1 MPLLLTLKYHNLLNE
16 RSFAYRGI
24 NYQAMRLV
32 SDIYNESIEP
42 SLGGI
47 TKPLTQQYITVDS
60 LIPWGSKDLHLTP
73 RPRPADYS
81 HQFPYEG
88 PRHESV
94 PFPADEQINQR
105 FVIWEGDISL
115 LAVDAITNTTDET
128 LTEKNR
134 ISKRIFGRAG
144 AALTSAVVHDFGRCK
159 TGEVCVTPGFF
170 LPAKYII
177 HTVGPIYSEKYRTAS
192 ESTLHSCYRNVLYK
206 AKELGLR
213 TIALCDISSVQRNF
227 PPDTAAHI
235 ALRTIRR
242 FLEQYRSEI
251 VIVCLDPNERGIYEV
266 LAPLYFPR
274 DLLEERSA
282 LWQLPKDIGG
292 SYGEPQLAD
301 RQIRIIR
308 NPQHAVMIEAL
319 NPRVSVIII
328 REECLSQVMK
338 LGDGWHPSAIFMTSV
353 CRVRSADTP
362 RFHGLTRP
370 AANSTFSQEDRR
382 DVAVFSPE
390 NHQGVVAL
398 PTSPLTRRTDASPL
412 LVDCETT
419 ETYCPD
425 AIGHVLATH
434 IGGKRTRILDGSFTY
449 VELMKHYSSSLD
461 LDPDWQKENLYERL
475 LRRAKSEDLSEVSGI
490 GCLYQSGVD
499 RLGRPVV
506 VFCGKWFPAQNID
519 LDKALLYL
527 IYLLD
532 PIVKG
537 DYVIA
542 YFHTLTSSN
551 NYPSLQWLKDVYS
564 ILPYKY
570 KKNLKAF
577 YIVHPTFWT
586 KMMTW
591 WFTTFMAPAIKTK
604 VHSLPGVEHLYSAI
618 AKDQL
623 EIPAY
628 ITEYDMA
635 TNGIHYFQ
643 PVTNTSS
650 PAS

>member
-1 MPLLLTLKYHNLLNE
+1 MSLLMLKSSHSILNE
-16 RSFAYRGI
+16 RNIAYRGV

-47 TKPLTQQYITVDS
+47 TKPLTQQYVSVEQLT
-60 LIPWGSKDLHLTP
+60 PWGSKEDSSSSSATS
-73 RPRPADYS
+73 RPRTADYHS
-81 HQFPYEG
+81 HIQCGAEG
-88 PRHESV
+88 PRHDAS
-94 PFPADEQINQR
+94 PFPWDDQINQR
-105 FVIWEGDISL
+105 IVIWEGDISL
-115 LAVDAITNTTDET
+115 LAVDAITNTTNET

-134 ISKRIFGRAG
+134 VSKKIFGRAG
-144 AALTSAVVHDFGRCK
+144 TALTSAVVHDVGRCK

-177 HTVGPIYSEKYRTAS
+177 HTVGPIYSEKYHTAS

-242 FLEQYRSEI
+242 FLEQYRAEI
-251 VIVCLDPNERGIYEV
+251 VIVCLDPNEQRGGIYEV

-274 DLLEERSA
+274 DPLEEQSA
-282 LWQLPKDIGG
+282 LWQLPKDVGG
-292 SYGEPQLAD
+292 AYGEPQLAD
-301 RQIRIIR
+301 RQIRIIH
-308 NPQHAVMIEAL
+308 NPQHAVMIEADDDSDTSPHDL
-319 NPRVSVIII
+319 EMGSDVEYNNIN
-328 REECLSQVMK
+328 LSLASHLGGGTHSFTHMQGDLDRQRL
-338 LGDGWHPSAIFMTSV
+338 LGDRPRMVYESV
-353 CRVRSADTP
+353 VDD
-362 RFHGLTRP
+362 GLEGIEH
-370 AANSTFSQEDRR
+370 QER
-382 DVAVFSPE
+382 
-390 NHQGVVAL
+390 
-398 PTSPLTRRTDASPL
+398 
-412 LVDCETT
+412 TT

-434 IGGKRTRILDGSFTY
+434 IGKRTRILDGSFTY

-461 LDPDWQKENLYERL
+461 DPDWQKENLYERL
-475 LRRAKSEDLSEVSGI
+475 LRRAKTEDLSEVSGI

-499 RLGRPVV
+499 RLGRPVI
-506 VFCGKWFPAQNID
+506 VFCGKWFPAHNID
-519 LDKALLYL
+519 LEKALLYL

-542 YFHTLTSSN
+542 YFHTLTGSN

>member
-1 MPLLLTLKYHNLLNE
+1 
-16 RSFAYRGI
+16 
-24 NYQAMRLV
+24 MRLV
-32 SDIYNESIEP
+32 SDIYNENIEP

-47 TKPLTQQYITVDS
+47 TKPIIPHYVTVES
-60 LIPWGSKDLHLTP
+60 LKPWGAKESSQGS

-81 HQFPYEG
+81 QIHNAEG
-88 PRHESV
+88 PRHDAC
-94 PFPADEQINQR
+94 PFPCDEQINQR
-105 FVIWEGDISL
+105 FVIWQGDISL

-134 ISKRIFGRAG
+134 ISKKIFGRAG
-144 AALTSAVVHDFGRCK
+144 AALTSAVVHDVGRCK

-177 HTVGPIYSEKYRTAS
+177 HTVGPIYSEKYRSAS
-192 ESTLHSCYRNVLYK
+192 ENTLHSCYRNVLYK

-213 TIALCDISSVQRNF
+213 TVALCDISSVQRNF

-242 FLEQYRSEI
+242 FLEQYRAEI
-251 VIVCLDPNERGIYEV
+251 VIACLEPNERGIYEV

-274 DLLEERSA
+274 DPLEERSA
-282 LWQLPKDIGG
+282 LWQLPKDVGG
-292 SYGEPQLAD
+292 AYGEPQLAD
-301 RQIRIIR
+301 RQIRIIH
-308 NPQHAVMIEAL
+308 NPQHSVMIEADDESDTSPHDL
-319 NPRVSVIII
+319 EMGSDVEYNNIN
-328 REECLSQVMK
+328 LSLATHLTGGTHSFTHMQGDLDRQRL
-338 LGDGWHPSAIFMTSV
+338 LGDRPRMVYESV
-353 CRVRSADTP
+353 LDE
-362 RFHGLTRP
+362 GLEGLEH
-370 AANSTFSQEDRR
+370 QE
-382 DVAVFSPE
+382 S
-390 NHQGVVAL
+390 
-398 PTSPLTRRTDASPL
+398 SPL

-434 IGGKRTRILDGSFTY
+434 IGKRTRILDGSFTY

-461 LDPDWQKENLYERL
+461 LDPEWHKENLYERL

-519 LDKALLYL
+519 LEKALLYL

-551 NYPSLQWLKDVYS
+551 NYPSLHWLKDVYS

-618 AKDQL
+618 TKDQL

>member
-1 MPLLLTLKYHNLLNE
+1 MP
-16 RSFAYRGI
+16 S
-24 NYQAMRLV
+24 
-32 SDIYNESIEP
+32 
-42 SLGGI
+42 
-47 TKPLTQQYITVDS
+47 
-60 LIPWGSKDLHLTP
+60 
-73 RPRPADYS
+73 
-81 HQFPYEG
+81 
-88 PRHESV
+88 
-94 PFPADEQINQR
+94 
-105 FVIWEGDISL
+105 
-115 LAVDAITNTTDET
+115 
-128 LTEKNR
+128 
-134 ISKRIFGRAG
+134 
-144 AALTSAVVHDFGRCK
+144 
-159 TGEVCVTPGFF
+159 
-170 LPAKYII
+170 KYII

-192 ESTLHSCYRNVLYK
+192 EATLHACYRNVLYK
-206 AKELGLR
+206 ARELGLR
-213 TIALCDISSVQRNF
+213 TVALCDISSVQRNF

-235 ALRTIRR
+235 ALRTVRR
-242 FLEQYRSEI
+242 FLEQYRAEI
-251 VIVCLDPNERGIYEV
+251 VIVCLESNARSIYEV

-274 DLLEERSA
+274 DPLEERSA

-292 SYGEPQLAD
+292 LYGEPQLAD
-301 RQIRIIR
+301 RQIRIIH
-308 NPQHAVMIEAL
+308 NPQHSVMIEADDDSDTSPHDL
-319 NPRVSVIII
+319 EMGSDVEYSNIN
-328 REECLSQVMK
+328 LSLAAQLSGAAHSFTQMQGDLDRQRL
-338 LGDGWHPSAIFMTSV
+338 LGDRPRMVYESV
-353 CRVRSADTP
+353 LDD
-362 RFHGLTRP
+362 GLEGIEH
-370 AANSTFSQEDRR
+370 QER
-382 DVAVFSPE
+382 
-390 NHQGVVAL
+390 
-398 PTSPLTRRTDASPL
+398 
-412 LVDCETT
+412 
-419 ETYCPD
+419 
-425 AIGHVLATH
+425 
-434 IGGKRTRILDGSFTY
+434 
-449 VELMKHYSSSLD
+449 
-461 LDPDWQKENLYERL
+461 YERL
-475 LRRAKSEDLSEVSGI
+475 LRRAKTEDLSEVSGI

-506 VFCGKWFPAQNID
+506 VFCGKWFPAHNID
-519 LDKALLYL
+519 LEKALLYL

-643 PVTNTSS
+643 PITNTSS

>member
-1 MPLLLTLKYHNLLNE
+1 
-16 RSFAYRGI
+16 
-24 NYQAMRLV
+24 MRLV
-32 SDIYNESIEP
+32 SDFYNENIESSIGGTVKHPVQQRQRREHQLLP
-42 SLGGI
+42 HQFVTLGSL
-47 TKPLTQQYITVDS
+47 KR
-60 LIPWGSKDLHLTP
+60 WGELQEDNP
-73 RPRPADYS
+73 RQRPTDYS
-81 HQFPYEG
+81 QFAANLGTPN
-88 PRHESV
+88 HSTS
-94 PFPADEQINQR
+94 PFPCDGQINNR
-105 FVIWEGDISL
+105 FVIWEGDISQL
-115 LAVDAITNTTDET
+115 KVDAITNSTDET

-134 ISKRIFGRAG
+134 ISKKIFGRAG
-144 AALTSAVVHDFGRCK
+144 VALTSAILHDVRRCK
-159 TGEVCVTPGFF
+159 TGEVRVTPGFF
-170 LPAKYII
+170 LPSKYII
-177 HTVGPIYSEKYRTAS
+177 HTVGPTYSEKFKTAS
-192 ESTLHSCYRNVLYK
+192 EATLYACYRNVLYK
-206 AKELGLR
+206 ARELGLR
-213 TIALCDISSVQRNF
+213 TVALCDISSVQRNF
-227 PPDTAAHI
+227 PLVTAAHI

-242 FLEQYRSEI
+242 FLEQYRTEI
-251 VIVCLDPNERGIYEV
+251 VIVCLESNAHSIYAV

-274 DLLEERSA
+274 DQLEERSA

-292 SYGEPQLAD
+292 LYGEPQLAD
-301 RQIRIIR
+301 RQIRIIH
-308 NPQHAVMIEAL
+308 NPQHSVMIEADDDSDTSPHDL
-319 NPRVSVIII
+319 EMGSDVEYSNIN
-328 REECLSQVMK
+328 LSLAAQLTGTAHSFTQMQGDLDRQRL
-338 LGDGWHPSAIFMTSV
+338 LGDRPRMIYESV
-353 CRVRSADTP
+353 LDD
-362 RFHGLTRP
+362 GLEGIEH
-370 AANSTFSQEDRR
+370 QER
-382 DVAVFSPE
+382 
-390 NHQGVVAL
+390 
-398 PTSPLTRRTDASPL
+398 
-412 LVDCETT
+412 
-419 ETYCPD
+419 
-425 AIGHVLATH
+425 
-434 IGGKRTRILDGSFTY
+434 
-449 VELMKHYSSSLD
+449 
-461 LDPDWQKENLYERL
+461 YERL
-475 LRRAKSEDLSEVSGI
+475 LRRAKTEDLSEVSGI

-506 VFCGKWFPAQNID
+506 VFCGKWFPAHNLD
-519 LDKALLYL
+519 LEKALLYL

-643 PVTNTSS
+643 PITNTSS

>member
-1 MPLLLTLKYHNLLNE
+1 
-16 RSFAYRGI
+16 
-24 NYQAMRLV
+24 MRLV
-32 SDIYNESIEP
+32 SDFYNESIEP

-47 TKPLTQQYITVDS
+47 TKPLTHPQSYVAVDS
-60 LIPWGSKDLHLTP
+60 LTPWGTRDCSSN

-81 HQFPYEG
+81 QFQFVDG
-88 PRHESV
+88 PRYESS
-94 PFPADEQINQR
+94 PFACDDQINQR

-134 ISKRIFGRAG
+134 ISKKIFGRAG
-144 AALTSAVVHDFGRCK
+144 AALTSAVVHDVGRCK

-170 LPAKYII
+170 LPAKHII

-213 TIALCDISSVQRNF
+213 TVALCDISSVQRNF

-242 FLEQYRSEI
+242 FLEQYRAEI

-282 LWQLPKDIGG
+282 LWQLPKDVGG
-292 SYGEPQLAD
+292 TYGEPQLAD

-308 NPQHAVMIEAL
+308 NPQHSVMIEADDDSDISPHDL
-319 NPRVSVIII
+319 EMGSDVEYNNINLSLSAQMGGGQHSFTHMQGDLD
-328 REECLSQVMK
+328 RERL
-338 LGDGWHPSAIFMTSV
+338 LGDRPRMVYESV
-353 CRVRSADTP
+353 LDD
-362 RFHGLTRP
+362 GLEGIEH
-370 AANSTFSQEDRR
+370 QE
-382 DVAVFSPE
+382 S
-390 NHQGVVAL
+390 
-398 PTSPLTRRTDASPL
+398 SPL
-412 LVDCETT
+412 LVDCE
-419 ETYCPD
+419 
-425 AIGHVLATH
+425 
-434 IGGKRTRILDGSFTY
+434 
-449 VELMKHYSSSLD
+449 
-461 LDPDWQKENLYERL
+461 YERL
-475 LRRAKSEDLSEVSGI
+475 LRRAKSEDLTEVSGI

-506 VFCGKWFPAQNID
+506 VFCGKWFPAHNID
-519 LDKALLYL
+519 LEKALLYL

-537 DYVIA
+537 DYVIS

-591 WFTTFMAPAIKTK
+591 WFTTFMAPAIKAK

-643 PVTNTSS
+643 PVTNASS

>member
-1 MPLLLTLKYHNLLNE
+1 MRLKYHVPAGQRNMVH
-16 RSFAYRGI
+16 RDVG
-24 NYQAMRLV
+24 YQAMRLV
-32 SDIYNESIEP
+32 PNIYNESIETP
-42 SLGGI
+42 LGGI
-47 TKPLTQQYITVDS
+47 AKHLTQPQESRGLPNHSTRQQQQQQQQQQHFVNLGS
-60 LIPWGSKDLHLTP
+60 LKRWGEQSEDDRGQP
-73 RPRPADYS
+73 RPRPTDYS
-81 HQFPYEG
+81 QFAPNVEAG
-88 PRHESV
+88 PKHPV
-94 PFPADEQINQR
+94 TPFPCDAQINNR
-105 FVIWEGDISL
+105 FVIWEGDISQL
-115 LAVDAITNTTDET
+115 KVDAITNSTDET

-134 ISKRIFGRAG
+134 VSKKIFGRAG
-144 AALTSAVVHDFGRCK
+144 AALTSAIVHDVRRCK
-159 TGEVCVTPGFF
+159 TGEVRVTPGFF
-170 LPAKYII
+170 LPSKYII

-192 ESTLHSCYRNVLYK
+192 EATLHACYRNVLYK
-206 AKELGLR
+206 ARELGLR
-213 TIALCDISSVQRNF
+213 TVALCDISSVQRNF

-235 ALRTIRR
+235 ALRTVRR
-242 FLEQYRSEI
+242 FLEQYRAEI
-251 VIVCLDPNERGIYEV
+251 VIVCLESNARSIYEV

-274 DLLEERSA
+274 DALEERSA

-292 SYGEPQLAD
+292 LYGEPQLAD
-301 RQIRIIR
+301 RQIRIIH
-308 NPQHAVMIEAL
+308 NPQHSVMIEADDDSDTSPHDL
-319 NPRVSVIII
+319 EMGSDVEYSNIN
-328 REECLSQVMK
+328 LSLAAQLSGAAHSFTQMQGDLDRQRL
-338 LGDGWHPSAIFMTSV
+338 LGDRPRMVYESV
-353 CRVRSADTP
+353 LDD
-362 RFHGLTRP
+362 GLEGIEH
-370 AANSTFSQEDRR
+370 QER
-382 DVAVFSPE
+382 
-390 NHQGVVAL
+390 
-398 PTSPLTRRTDASPL
+398 
-412 LVDCETT
+412 
-419 ETYCPD
+419 
-425 AIGHVLATH
+425 
-434 IGGKRTRILDGSFTY
+434 
-449 VELMKHYSSSLD
+449 
-461 LDPDWQKENLYERL
+461 YERL
-475 LRRAKSEDLSEVSGI
+475 LRRAKTEDLSEVSGI

-506 VFCGKWFPAQNID
+506 VFCGKWFPAHNID
-519 LDKALLYL
+519 LEKALLYL

-643 PVTNTSS
+643 PITNTSS

>member
-1 MPLLLTLKYHNLLNE
+1 METTLTYSKGHTTAWDCLV
-16 RSFAYRGI
+16 R
-24 NYQAMRLV
+24 AMRLV
-32 SDIYNESIEP
+32 SDFYNESIEP
-42 SLGGI
+42 SLGAI
-47 TKPLTQQYITVDS
+47 TNPLTQSYVSVDS
-60 LIPWGSKDLHLTP
+60 LTPWGIRDCSSN

-81 HQFPYEG
+81 HILSPEDGSRYEA
-88 PRHESV
+88 S
-94 PFPADEQINQR
+94 PFPEDDQINQR
-105 FVIWEGDISL
+105 FLIWEGDISL

-134 ISKRIFGRAG
+134 ISRKIFGRAG
-144 AALTSAVVHDFGRCK
+144 AALTSAVIHDVGRCK

-177 HTVGPIYSEKYRTAS
+177 HTVGPVYSDKYRSAA

-213 TIALCDISSVQRNF
+213 TVALCDISSVQRNF

-242 FLEQYRSEI
+242 FLEQYRTEI
-251 VIVCLDPNERGIYEV
+251 VIVCLEPNERGIYEV

-274 DLLEERSA
+274 DPLEERSA
-282 LWQLPKDIGG
+282 LWQLPKDVGG
-292 SYGEPQLAD
+292 TYGEPQLAD

-308 NPQHAVMIEAL
+308 NPQHSVMIEADDDSDTSPHDLEMGSDVEYNNINL
-319 NPRVSVIII
+319 N
-328 REECLSQVMK
+328 LSTHMGGGQHSFTHMQGDLDRQRL
-338 LGDGWHPSAIFMTSV
+338 LGDRPRMVYESV
-353 CRVRSADTP
+353 LDD
-362 RFHGLTRP
+362 GLEGIEH
-370 AANSTFSQEDRR
+370 QER
-382 DVAVFSPE
+382 
-390 NHQGVVAL
+390 
-398 PTSPLTRRTDASPL
+398 
-412 LVDCETT
+412 TT
-419 ETYCPD
+419 ETYSPD

-434 IGGKRTRILDGSFTY
+434 IGKRTRILDGSFTY

-461 LDPDWQKENLYERL
+461 LDPDWHKDNLYERL

-506 VFCGKWFPAQNID
+506 VFCGKWFPAHNTD
-519 LDKALLYL
+519 LEKALLYL

-591 WFTTFMAPAIKTK
+591 WFTTFMAPAIKAK

>member
-1 MPLLLTLKYHNLLNE
+1 MWSILSARRRASE
-16 RSFAYRGI
+16 RFIVVHVNWQCWCRRAVCCDDV
-24 NYQAMRLV
+24 AMRLV

-47 TKPLTQQYITVDS
+47 TKPLTQHAYVTVES
-60 LIPWGSKDLHLTP
+60 LTPWGAKDCGGSN
-73 RPRPADYS
+73 RPRGAEDYGS
-81 HQFPYEG
+81 YILQTVERTRYDT
-88 PRHESV
+88 S
-94 PFPADEQINQR
+94 PFPCDEQINQR
-105 FVIWEGDISL
+105 FVIWQGDISL
-115 LAVDAITNTTDET
+115 LDVDAITNTTDET

-134 ISKRIFGRAG
+134 ISKKIFGRAG
-144 AALTSAVVHDFGRCK
+144 AALTSAVVHDVGRCK

-177 HTVGPIYSEKYRTAS
+177 HTVGPIYSEQYRAAS
-192 ESTLHSCYRNVLYK
+192 ESALHACYRNVLYK

-213 TIALCDISSVQRNF
+213 TIALCDINSVQRNF

-242 FLEQYRSEI
+242 FLEQYRAEF
-251 VIVCLDPNERGIYEV
+251 VIVCLEPNERGIYEV

-274 DLLEERSA
+274 DPLEERSA
-282 LWQLPKDIGG
+282 LWQLPNDIGG
-292 SYGEPQLAD
+292 AYGEPQLAD
-301 RQIRIIR
+301 RQIRIIH
-308 NPQHAVMIEAL
+308 NPQHSVMIEADDDSDTSPHDL
-319 NPRVSVIII
+319 EMGSDVEYNNIN
-328 REECLSQVMK
+328 LSLATHLSGGAHSFTHMQGDLDRQRL
-338 LGDGWHPSAIFMTSV
+338 LGD
-353 CRVRSADTP
+353 RP
-362 RFHGLTRP
+362 RMVYEGVLDDGLEGIEH
-370 AANSTFSQEDRR
+370 QER
-382 DVAVFSPE
+382 
-390 NHQGVVAL
+390 
-398 PTSPLTRRTDASPL
+398 
-412 LVDCETT
+412 TT

-434 IGGKRTRILDGSFTY
+434 IGKRTRILDGSFTY

-461 LDPDWQKENLYERL
+461 DPEWQKENLYERL

-499 RLGRPVV
+499 RLGRPVI
-506 VFCGKWFPAQNID
+506 VFCGKWFPAHNID
-519 LDKALLYL
+519 LEKALLYL

-551 NYPSLQWLKDVYS
+551 NYPSLQWLKEVYS

-643 PVTNTSS
+643 PITNTSS

>member
-1 MPLLLTLKYHNLLNE
+1 
-16 RSFAYRGI
+16 
-24 NYQAMRLV
+24 MRLV
-32 SDIYNESIEP
+32 SEFYNESIEP

-47 TKPLTQQYITVDS
+47 TKPLTQQQQQQQYVTVES
-60 LIPWGSKDLHLTP
+60 LTPWGSRDCSSN

-81 HQFPYEG
+81 QFQFVDG
-88 PRHESV
+88 PRFESS
-94 PFPADEQINQR
+94 PFACDDQINQR

-144 AALTSAVVHDFGRCK
+144 AALTSAVVHDVGRCK

-170 LPAKYII
+170 LPAKHII
-177 HTVGPIYSEKYRTAS
+177 HTVGPVYREKYRTAS

-213 TIALCDISSVQRNF
+213 TVALCDISSVQRNF

-242 FLEQYRSEI
+242 FLEQYRAEI

-292 SYGEPQLAD
+292 TYGEPQLAD

-308 NPQHAVMIEAL
+308 NPQHSVMIEADDDSDTCPHDL
-319 NPRVSVIII
+319 EMGSDLEYNNINLSLSSHMGGGQHSFTHMQGDLD
-328 REECLSQVMK
+328 RERL
-338 LGDGWHPSAIFMTSV
+338 LGDRPRMVYESV
-353 CRVRSADTP
+353 LDD
-362 RFHGLTRP
+362 GLEGIEH
-370 AANSTFSQEDRR
+370 QER
-382 DVAVFSPE
+382 
-390 NHQGVVAL
+390 
-398 PTSPLTRRTDASPL
+398 
-412 LVDCETT
+412 
-419 ETYCPD
+419 
-425 AIGHVLATH
+425 
-434 IGGKRTRILDGSFTY
+434 
-449 VELMKHYSSSLD
+449 
-461 LDPDWQKENLYERL
+461 YERL

-506 VFCGKWFPAQNID
+506 VFCGKWFPAHNID
-519 LDKALLYL
+519 LEKALLYL

-591 WFTTFMAPAIKTK
+591 WFTTFMAPAIKAK

-643 PVTNTSS
+643 PVTNASS

>member
-1 MPLLLTLKYHNLLNE
+1 
-16 RSFAYRGI
+16 
-24 NYQAMRLV
+24 MRLV
-32 SDIYNESIEP
+32 SNIYNESIET

-47 TKPLTQQYITVDS
+47 AKHLTQPQESRGLPNHSTRQQQQQQQQQQHHFVTLGS
-60 LIPWGSKDLHLTP
+60 LKRWGEQSEDDRGQP
-73 RPRPADYS
+73 RPRPTDYS
-81 HQFPYEG
+81 QFAPNVEAG
-88 PRHESV
+88 PKHPV
-94 PFPADEQINQR
+94 TPFPCDAQINNR
-105 FVIWEGDISL
+105 LVIWEGDISQL
-115 LAVDAITNTTDET
+115 KVDAITNSTDET

-134 ISKRIFGRAG
+134 VSKKIFGRAG
-144 AALTSAVVHDFGRCK
+144 AALTSAIVHDVRRCK
-159 TGEVCVTPGFF
+159 TGEVRVTPGFF
-170 LPAKYII
+170 LPSKYII

-192 ESTLHSCYRNVLYK
+192 EATLHACYRNVLYK
-206 AKELGLR
+206 ARELGLR
-213 TIALCDISSVQRNF
+213 TVALCDISSVQRNF

-235 ALRTIRR
+235 ALRTVRR
-242 FLEQYRSEI
+242 FLEQYRAEI
-251 VIVCLDPNERGIYEV
+251 VIVCLESNARSIYEV

-274 DLLEERSA
+274 DALEERSA

-292 SYGEPQLAD
+292 LYGEPQLAD
-301 RQIRIIR
+301 RQIRIIH
-308 NPQHAVMIEAL
+308 NPQHSVMIEADDDSDTSPHDL
-319 NPRVSVIII
+319 EMGSDVEYSNIN
-328 REECLSQVMK
+328 LSLAAQLSGAAHSFTQMQGDLDRQRL
-338 LGDGWHPSAIFMTSV
+338 LGDRPRMVYESV
-353 CRVRSADTP
+353 LDD
-362 RFHGLTRP
+362 GLEGIEH
-370 AANSTFSQEDRR
+370 QER
-382 DVAVFSPE
+382 
-390 NHQGVVAL
+390 
-398 PTSPLTRRTDASPL
+398 
-412 LVDCETT
+412 
-419 ETYCPD
+419 
-425 AIGHVLATH
+425 
-434 IGGKRTRILDGSFTY
+434 
-449 VELMKHYSSSLD
+449 
-461 LDPDWQKENLYERL
+461 YERL
-475 LRRAKSEDLSEVSGI
+475 LRRAKTEDLSEVSGI

-506 VFCGKWFPAQNID
+506 VFCGKWFPAHNID
-519 LDKALLYL
+519 LEKALLYL

-643 PVTNTSS
+643 PITNTSS

>member
-1 MPLLLTLKYHNLLNE
+1 
-16 RSFAYRGI
+16 
-24 NYQAMRLV
+24 MRLV
-32 SDIYNESIEP
+32 SDIYNENIEP

-47 TKPLTQQYITVDS
+47 TKPIIPHYVTVES
-60 LIPWGSKDLHLTP
+60 LKPWGAKESSQGS

-81 HQFPYEG
+81 QIHNAEG
-88 PRHESV
+88 PRHDAC
-94 PFPADEQINQR
+94 PFPCDEQINQR
-105 FVIWEGDISL
+105 FVIWQGDISL

-134 ISKRIFGRAG
+134 ISKKIFGRAG
-144 AALTSAVVHDFGRCK
+144 AALTSAVVHDVGRCK

-177 HTVGPIYSEKYRTAS
+177 HTVGPIYSEKYRSAS
-192 ESTLHSCYRNVLYK
+192 ENTLHSCYRNVLYK

-213 TIALCDISSVQRNF
+213 TVALCDISSVQRNF

-242 FLEQYRSEI
+242 FLEQYRAEI
-251 VIVCLDPNERGIYEV
+251 VIACLEPNERGIYEV

-274 DLLEERSA
+274 DPLEERSA
-282 LWQLPKDIGG
+282 LWQLPKDVGG
-292 SYGEPQLAD
+292 AYGEPQLAD
-301 RQIRIIR
+301 RQIRIIH
-308 NPQHAVMIEAL
+308 NPQHSVMIEADDE
-319 NPRVSVIII
+319 S
-328 REECLSQVMK
+328 
-338 LGDGWHPSAIFMTSV
+338 D
-353 CRVRSADTP
+353 
-362 RFHGLTRP
+362 
-370 AANSTFSQEDRR
+370 
-382 DVAVFSPE
+382 
-390 NHQGVVAL
+390 
-398 PTSPLTRRTDASPL
+398 TSPHDLEMGSDVEYNNINLS
-412 LVDCETT
+412 
-419 ETYCPD
+419 
-425 AIGHVLATH
+425 LATH
-434 IGGKRTRILDGSFTY
+434 LTGGTHSFTH
-449 VELMKHYSSSLD
+449 MQGD
-461 LDPDWQKENLYERL
+461 LDRQRLLGDRPRMVYESVLDEGLEGLEHQERYERL

-519 LDKALLYL
+519 LEKALLYL

-551 NYPSLQWLKDVYS
+551 NYPSLHWLKDVYS

-618 AKDQL
+618 TKDQL

>member
-1 MPLLLTLKYHNLLNE
+1 MRLKYHVPTGQRNMVH
-16 RSFAYRGI
+16 RDVG
-24 NYQAMRLV
+24 YQAMRLV
-32 SDIYNESIEP
+32 SNIYNESIET

-47 TKPLTQQYITVDS
+47 AKHLTQPQESRGLPNHSTRQQQQQQQQQQHHFVTLGS
-60 LIPWGSKDLHLTP
+60 LKRWGEQSEDDRGQP
-73 RPRPADYS
+73 RPRPTDYS
-81 HQFPYEG
+81 QFAPNVEAG
-88 PRHESV
+88 PKHPV
-94 PFPADEQINQR
+94 TPFPCDAQINNR
-105 FVIWEGDISL
+105 FVIWEGDISQL
-115 LAVDAITNTTDET
+115 KVDAITNSTDET

-134 ISKRIFGRAG
+134 VSKKIFGRAG
-144 AALTSAVVHDFGRCK
+144 AALTSAIVHDVRRCK
-159 TGEVCVTPGFF
+159 TGEVRVTPGFF
-170 LPAKYII
+170 LPSKYII

-192 ESTLHSCYRNVLYK
+192 EATLHACYRNVLYK
-206 AKELGLR
+206 ARELGLR
-213 TIALCDISSVQRNF
+213 TVALCDISSVQRNF

-235 ALRTIRR
+235 ALRTVRR
-242 FLEQYRSEI
+242 FLEQYRAEI
-251 VIVCLDPNERGIYEV
+251 VIVCLESNARSIYEV

-274 DLLEERSA
+274 DALEERSA

-292 SYGEPQLAD
+292 LYGEPQLAD
-301 RQIRIIR
+301 RQIRIIH
-308 NPQHAVMIEAL
+308 NPQHSVMIEADDDSDTSPHDL
-319 NPRVSVIII
+319 EMGSDVEYSNIN
-328 REECLSQVMK
+328 LSLAAQLSGAAHSFTQMQGDLDRQRL
-338 LGDGWHPSAIFMTSV
+338 LGDRPRMVYESV
-353 CRVRSADTP
+353 LDD
-362 RFHGLTRP
+362 GLEGIEH
-370 AANSTFSQEDRR
+370 QER
-382 DVAVFSPE
+382 
-390 NHQGVVAL
+390 
-398 PTSPLTRRTDASPL
+398 
-412 LVDCETT
+412 
-419 ETYCPD
+419 
-425 AIGHVLATH
+425 
-434 IGGKRTRILDGSFTY
+434 
-449 VELMKHYSSSLD
+449 
-461 LDPDWQKENLYERL
+461 YERL
-475 LRRAKSEDLSEVSGI
+475 LRRAKTEDLSEVSGI

-506 VFCGKWFPAQNID
+506 VFCGKWFPAHNID
-519 LDKALLYL
+519 LEKALLYL

-643 PVTNTSS
+643 PITNTSS

>member
-1 MPLLLTLKYHNLLNE
+1 
-16 RSFAYRGI
+16 
-24 NYQAMRLV
+24 MRLV
-32 SDIYNESIEP
+32 SDIYNESIET

-47 TKPLTQQYITVDS
+47 AKHLTQPQESRGLPNLPRTQQQQQQQQQQQHFVTLGS
-60 LIPWGSKDLHLTP
+60 LKRWGEQSEDDRGQP
-73 RPRPADYS
+73 RPRPTDYS
-81 HQFPYEG
+81 QFAASFEAG
-88 PRHESV
+88 PKHPV
-94 PFPADEQINQR
+94 TPFPCDAQINNR
-105 FVIWEGDISL
+105 FVIWEGDISQL
-115 LAVDAITNTTDET
+115 KVDAITNSTDET

-134 ISKRIFGRAG
+134 VSKKIFGRAG
-144 AALTSAVVHDFGRCK
+144 AALTSAIVHDVRRCK
-159 TGEVCVTPGFF
+159 TGEVRVTPGFF
-170 LPAKYII
+170 LPSKYII

-192 ESTLHSCYRNVLYK
+192 EATLHACYRNVLYK
-206 AKELGLR
+206 ARELGLR
-213 TIALCDISSVQRNF
+213 TVALCDISSVQRNF

-235 ALRTIRR
+235 ALRTVRR
-242 FLEQYRSEI
+242 FLEQYRAEI
-251 VIVCLDPNERGIYEV
+251 VIVCLESNARSIYEV

-274 DLLEERSA
+274 DPLEERSA

-292 SYGEPQLAD
+292 LYGEPQLAD
-301 RQIRIIR
+301 RQIRIIH
-308 NPQHAVMIEAL
+308 NPQHSVMIEADDDSDTSPHDL
-319 NPRVSVIII
+319 EMGSDVEYSNIN
-328 REECLSQVMK
+328 LSLAAQLSGAAHSFTQMQGDLDRQRL
-338 LGDGWHPSAIFMTSV
+338 LGDRPRMVYESV
-353 CRVRSADTP
+353 LDD
-362 RFHGLTRP
+362 GLEGIEH
-370 AANSTFSQEDRR
+370 QER
-382 DVAVFSPE
+382 
-390 NHQGVVAL
+390 
-398 PTSPLTRRTDASPL
+398 
-412 LVDCETT
+412 
-419 ETYCPD
+419 
-425 AIGHVLATH
+425 
-434 IGGKRTRILDGSFTY
+434 
-449 VELMKHYSSSLD
+449 
-461 LDPDWQKENLYERL
+461 YERL
-475 LRRAKSEDLSEVSGI
+475 LRRAKTEDLSEVSGI

-506 VFCGKWFPAQNID
+506 VFCGKWFPAHNID
-519 LDKALLYL
+519 LEKALLYL

-643 PVTNTSS
+643 PITNTSS

>member
-1 MPLLLTLKYHNLLNE
+1 METTLTYSKGHTTAWDCLV
-16 RSFAYRGI
+16 R
-24 NYQAMRLV
+24 AMRLV
-32 SDIYNESIEP
+32 SDFYNESIEP
-42 SLGGI
+42 SLGAI
-47 TKPLTQQYITVDS
+47 TNPLTQSYVSVDS
-60 LIPWGSKDLHLTP
+60 LTPWGIRDCSSN

-81 HQFPYEG
+81 HILSPEDGSRYEA
-88 PRHESV
+88 S
-94 PFPADEQINQR
+94 PFPEDDQINQR
-105 FVIWEGDISL
+105 FLIWEGDISL

-134 ISKRIFGRAG
+134 ISRKIFGRAG
-144 AALTSAVVHDFGRCK
+144 AALTSAVIHDVGRCK

-177 HTVGPIYSEKYRTAS
+177 HTVGPVYSDKYRSAA

-213 TIALCDISSVQRNF
+213 TVALCDISSVQRNF

-242 FLEQYRSEI
+242 FLEQYRTEI
-251 VIVCLDPNERGIYEV
+251 VIVCLEPNERGIYEV

-274 DLLEERSA
+274 DPLEERSA
-282 LWQLPKDIGG
+282 LWQLPKDVGG
-292 SYGEPQLAD
+292 TYGEPQLAD

-308 NPQHAVMIEAL
+308 NPQHSVMIEADDDSDTSPHDLEMGSDVEYNNINL
-319 NPRVSVIII
+319 N
-328 REECLSQVMK
+328 LSTHMGGGQHSFTHMQGDLDRQRL
-338 LGDGWHPSAIFMTSV
+338 LGDRPRMVYESV
-353 CRVRSADTP
+353 LDD
-362 RFHGLTRP
+362 GLEGIEH
-370 AANSTFSQEDRR
+370 QER
-382 DVAVFSPE
+382 
-390 NHQGVVAL
+390 
-398 PTSPLTRRTDASPL
+398 
-412 LVDCETT
+412 
-419 ETYCPD
+419 
-425 AIGHVLATH
+425 
-434 IGGKRTRILDGSFTY
+434 
-449 VELMKHYSSSLD
+449 
-461 LDPDWQKENLYERL
+461 YERL

-506 VFCGKWFPAQNID
+506 VFCGKWFPAHNTD
-519 LDKALLYL
+519 LEKALLYL

-591 WFTTFMAPAIKTK
+591 WFTTFMAPAIKAK

>member
-1 MPLLLTLKYHNLLNE
+1 
-16 RSFAYRGI
+16 
-24 NYQAMRLV
+24 MRLV
-32 SDIYNESIEP
+32 SDIYNENIEP

-47 TKPLTQQYITVDS
+47 TKPIIPHYVTVES
-60 LIPWGSKDLHLTP
+60 LKPWGAKESSQGS

-81 HQFPYEG
+81 QIHNAEG
-88 PRHESV
+88 PRHDAC
-94 PFPADEQINQR
+94 PFPCDEQINQR
-105 FVIWEGDISL
+105 FVIWQGDISL

-134 ISKRIFGRAG
+134 ISKKIFGRAG
-144 AALTSAVVHDFGRCK
+144 AALTSAVVHDVGRCK

-177 HTVGPIYSEKYRTAS
+177 HTVGPIYSEKYRSAS
-192 ESTLHSCYRNVLYK
+192 ENTLHSCYRNVLYK

-213 TIALCDISSVQRNF
+213 TVALCDISSVQRNF

-242 FLEQYRSEI
+242 FLEQYRAEI
-251 VIVCLDPNERGIYEV
+251 VIACLEPNERGIYEV

-274 DLLEERSA
+274 DPLEERSA
-282 LWQLPKDIGG
+282 LWQLPKDVGG
-292 SYGEPQLAD
+292 AYGEPQLAD
-301 RQIRIIR
+301 RQIRIIH
-308 NPQHAVMIEAL
+308 NPQHSVMIEADDESDTSPHDL
-319 NPRVSVIII
+319 EMGSDVEYNNIN
-328 REECLSQVMK
+328 LSLATHLTGGTHSFTHMQGDLDRQRL
-338 LGDGWHPSAIFMTSV
+338 LGDRPRMVYESV
-353 CRVRSADTP
+353 LDE
-362 RFHGLTRP
+362 GLEGLEH
-370 AANSTFSQEDRR
+370 QE
-382 DVAVFSPE
+382 S
-390 NHQGVVAL
+390 
-398 PTSPLTRRTDASPL
+398 SPL
-412 LVDCETT
+412 LVDCE
-419 ETYCPD
+419 
-425 AIGHVLATH
+425 
-434 IGGKRTRILDGSFTY
+434 
-449 VELMKHYSSSLD
+449 
-461 LDPDWQKENLYERL
+461 YERL

-519 LDKALLYL
+519 LEKALLYL

-551 NYPSLQWLKDVYS
+551 NYPSLHWLKDVYS

-618 AKDQL
+618 TKDQL

>member
-1 MPLLLTLKYHNLLNE
+1 MWSILSARRRASE
-16 RSFAYRGI
+16 RFIVVHVNWQCWCRRAVCCDDV
-24 NYQAMRLV
+24 AMRLV

-47 TKPLTQQYITVDS
+47 TKPLTQHAYVTVES
-60 LIPWGSKDLHLTP
+60 LTPWGAKDCGGSN
-73 RPRPADYS
+73 RPRGAEDYGS
-81 HQFPYEG
+81 YILQTVERTRYDT
-88 PRHESV
+88 S
-94 PFPADEQINQR
+94 PFPCDEQINQR
-105 FVIWEGDISL
+105 FVIWQGDISL
-115 LAVDAITNTTDET
+115 LDVDAITNTTDET

-134 ISKRIFGRAG
+134 ISKKIFGRAG
-144 AALTSAVVHDFGRCK
+144 AALTSAVVHDVGRCK

-177 HTVGPIYSEKYRTAS
+177 HTVGPIYSEQYRAAS
-192 ESTLHSCYRNVLYK
+192 ESALHACYRNVLYK

-213 TIALCDISSVQRNF
+213 TIALCDINSVQRNF

-242 FLEQYRSEI
+242 FLEQYRAEF
-251 VIVCLDPNERGIYEV
+251 VIVCLEPNERGIYEV

-274 DLLEERSA
+274 DPLEERSA
-282 LWQLPKDIGG
+282 LWQLPNDIGG
-292 SYGEPQLAD
+292 AYGEPQLAD
-301 RQIRIIR
+301 RQIRIIH
-308 NPQHAVMIEAL
+308 NPQHSVMIEADDD
-319 NPRVSVIII
+319 S
-328 REECLSQVMK
+328 
-338 LGDGWHPSAIFMTSV
+338 D
-353 CRVRSADTP
+353 
-362 RFHGLTRP
+362 
-370 AANSTFSQEDRR
+370 
-382 DVAVFSPE
+382 
-390 NHQGVVAL
+390 
-398 PTSPLTRRTDASPL
+398 TSPHDLEMGSDVEYNNINLS
-412 LVDCETT
+412 
-419 ETYCPD
+419 
-425 AIGHVLATH
+425 LATH
-434 IGGKRTRILDGSFTY
+434 LSGGAHSFTH
-449 VELMKHYSSSLD
+449 MQGD
-461 LDPDWQKENLYERL
+461 LDRQRLLGDRPRMVYEGVLDDGLEGIEHQERYERL

-499 RLGRPVV
+499 RLGRPVI
-506 VFCGKWFPAQNID
+506 VFCGKWFPAHNID
-519 LDKALLYL
+519 LEKALLYL

-551 NYPSLQWLKDVYS
+551 NYPSLQWLKEVYS

-643 PVTNTSS
+643 PITNTSS

>member
-1 MPLLLTLKYHNLLNE
+1 
-16 RSFAYRGI
+16 
-24 NYQAMRLV
+24 MRLV
-32 SDIYNESIEP
+32 SDFYNENIESSI
-42 SLGGI
+42 GGI
-47 TKPLTQQYITVDS
+47 VKHPVQQRQRLEHQLLPHQFVTLGS
-60 LIPWGSKDLHLTP
+60 LKRWGELQDDNP
-73 RPRPADYS
+73 RQRPTDYS
-81 HQFPYEG
+81 QFAANLGTPNH
-88 PRHESV
+88 PTS
-94 PFPADEQINQR
+94 PFPCDGQINNR
-105 FVIWEGDISL
+105 FVIWEGDISQL
-115 LAVDAITNTTDET
+115 KVDAITNSTDET

-134 ISKRIFGRAG
+134 ISKKIFGRAG
-144 AALTSAVVHDFGRCK
+144 VALTSAILHDVRRCK
-159 TGEVCVTPGFF
+159 TGEVRVTPGFF
-170 LPAKYII
+170 LPSKYII
-177 HTVGPIYSEKYRTAS
+177 HTVGPTYSEKFKTAS
-192 ESTLHSCYRNVLYK
+192 EATLYACYRNVLYK
-206 AKELGLR
+206 ARELGLR
-213 TIALCDISSVQRNF
+213 TVALCDISSVQRNF
-227 PPDTAAHI
+227 PLATAAHI

-242 FLEQYRSEI
+242 FLEQYRTEI
-251 VIVCLDPNERGIYEV
+251 VIVCLESNAHSIYAV

-274 DLLEERSA
+274 DQLEERSA
-282 LWQLPKDIGG
+282 LWHLPKDIGG
-292 SYGEPQLAD
+292 LYGEPQLAD
-301 RQIRIIR
+301 RQIRIIH
-308 NPQHAVMIEAL
+308 NPQHSVMIEADDDSDTSPHDL
-319 NPRVSVIII
+319 EMGSDVEYSNIN
-328 REECLSQVMK
+328 LSLAAQLTGTAHSFTQMQGDLDRQRL
-338 LGDGWHPSAIFMTSV
+338 LGDRPRMIYESV
-353 CRVRSADTP
+353 LDD
-362 RFHGLTRP
+362 GLEGIEH
-370 AANSTFSQEDRR
+370 QE
-382 DVAVFSPE
+382 S
-390 NHQGVVAL
+390 
-398 PTSPLTRRTDASPL
+398 SPL
-412 LVDCETT
+412 LVDCE
-419 ETYCPD
+419 
-425 AIGHVLATH
+425 
-434 IGGKRTRILDGSFTY
+434 
-449 VELMKHYSSSLD
+449 
-461 LDPDWQKENLYERL
+461 YERL
-475 LRRAKSEDLSEVSGI
+475 LRRAKTEDLSEVSGI

-506 VFCGKWFPAQNID
+506 VFCGKWFPAHNLD
-519 LDKALLYL
+519 LEKALLYL

-643 PVTNTSS
+643 PITNTSS

>member
-1 MPLLLTLKYHNLLNE
+1 MRLKYHVPTGQRNMVH
-16 RSFAYRGI
+16 RDVG
-24 NYQAMRLV
+24 YQAMRLV
-32 SDIYNESIEP
+32 SNIYNESIET

-47 TKPLTQQYITVDS
+47 AKHLTQPQESRGLPNHSTRQQQQQQQQQQHHFVTLGS
-60 LIPWGSKDLHLTP
+60 LKRWGEQSEDDRGQP
-73 RPRPADYS
+73 RPRPTDYS
-81 HQFPYEG
+81 QFAPNVEAG
-88 PRHESV
+88 PKHPV
-94 PFPADEQINQR
+94 TPFPCDAQINNR
-105 FVIWEGDISL
+105 LVIWEGDISQL
-115 LAVDAITNTTDET
+115 KVDAITNSTDET

-134 ISKRIFGRAG
+134 VSKKIFGRAG
-144 AALTSAVVHDFGRCK
+144 AALTSAIVHDVRRCK
-159 TGEVCVTPGFF
+159 TGEVRVTPGFF
-170 LPAKYII
+170 LPSKYII

-192 ESTLHSCYRNVLYK
+192 EATLHACYRNVLYK
-206 AKELGLR
+206 ARELGLR
-213 TIALCDISSVQRNF
+213 TVALCDISSVQRNF

-235 ALRTIRR
+235 ALRTVRR
-242 FLEQYRSEI
+242 FLEQYRAEI
-251 VIVCLDPNERGIYEV
+251 VIVCLESNARSIYEV

-274 DLLEERSA
+274 DALEERSA

-292 SYGEPQLAD
+292 LYGEPQLAD
-301 RQIRIIR
+301 RQIRIIH
-308 NPQHAVMIEAL
+308 NPQHSVMIEADDDSDTSPHDL
-319 NPRVSVIII
+319 EMGSDVEYSNIN
-328 REECLSQVMK
+328 LSLAAQLSGAAHSFTQMQGDLDRQRL
-338 LGDGWHPSAIFMTSV
+338 LGDRPRMVYESV
-353 CRVRSADTP
+353 LDD
-362 RFHGLTRP
+362 GLEGIEHQE
-370 AANSTFSQEDRR
+370 ST
-382 DVAVFSPE
+382 
-390 NHQGVVAL
+390 
-398 PTSPLTRRTDASPL
+398 
-412 LVDCETT
+412 TT
-419 ETYCPD
+419 ENYCPEM
-425 AIGHVLATH
+425 IGHVLATH
-434 IGGKRTRILDGSFTY
+434 VGKRTRILDGSFTY
-449 VELMKHYSSSLD
+449 VELMKHYHSSLD
-461 LDPDWQKENLYERL
+461 ESEWQKENLYERL
-475 LRRAKSEDLSEVSGI
+475 LRRAKTEDLSEVSGI

-506 VFCGKWFPAQNID
+506 VFCGKWFPAHNID
-519 LDKALLYL
+519 LEKALLYL

-643 PVTNTSS
+643 PITNTSS

>member
-1 MPLLLTLKYHNLLNE
+1 
-16 RSFAYRGI
+16 
-24 NYQAMRLV
+24 MRLV
-32 SDIYNESIEP
+32 SDFYNESIEP
-42 SLGGI
+42 SLGAI
-47 TKPLTQQYITVDS
+47 TKPLTQNYVSVDS
-60 LIPWGSKDLHLTP
+60 LTPWGFRDCSSN
-73 RPRPADYS
+73 RARPADYS
-81 HQFPYEG
+81 HILSPEDGSRYEAA
-88 PRHESV
+88 S
-94 PFPADEQINQR
+94 PFPEDDQINQR

-134 ISKRIFGRAG
+134 ISKKIFGRAG
-144 AALTSAVVHDFGRCK
+144 AALTSAVIHDVGRCK
-159 TGEVCVTPGFF
+159 TGEVCVTPGYF

-177 HTVGPIYSEKYRTAS
+177 HTVGPIYSEKYRSAS
-192 ESTLHSCYRNVLYK
+192 ETTLHSCYRNVLYK
-206 AKELGLR
+206 VKELGLR
-213 TIALCDISSVQRNF
+213 TVALCDISSVQRDF

-242 FLEQYRSEI
+242 FLEQYRTEI
-251 VIVCLDPNERGIYEV
+251 VIVCLEPNERGIYEV

-274 DLLEERSA
+274 DPLEERSA
-282 LWQLPKDIGG
+282 LWQLPKDVGG
-292 SYGEPQLAD
+292 TYGEPQLAD

-308 NPQHAVMIEAL
+308 NPQHSVMIEADDDSDTSPHDLEMGSDVEYNNINL
-319 NPRVSVIII
+319 N
-328 REECLSQVMK
+328 LSTHMGGGQHSFTHMQGDLDRQRL
-338 LGDGWHPSAIFMTSV
+338 LGDRPRMVYESV
-353 CRVRSADTP
+353 LDD
-362 RFHGLTRP
+362 GLEGIEH
-370 AANSTFSQEDRR
+370 QER
-382 DVAVFSPE
+382 
-390 NHQGVVAL
+390 
-398 PTSPLTRRTDASPL
+398 
-412 LVDCETT
+412 
-419 ETYCPD
+419 
-425 AIGHVLATH
+425 
-434 IGGKRTRILDGSFTY
+434 
-449 VELMKHYSSSLD
+449 
-461 LDPDWQKENLYERL
+461 YERL

-506 VFCGKWFPAQNID
+506 VFCGKWFPAHNID
-519 LDKALLYL
+519 LEKALLYL

-551 NYPSLQWLKDVYS
+551 NYPSLQWLKEVYS